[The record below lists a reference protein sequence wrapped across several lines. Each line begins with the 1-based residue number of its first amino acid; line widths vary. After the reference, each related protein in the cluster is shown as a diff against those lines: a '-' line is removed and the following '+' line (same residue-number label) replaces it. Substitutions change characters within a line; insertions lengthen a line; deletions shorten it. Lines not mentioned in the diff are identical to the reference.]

1 MYPKKVF
8 RKQISLFVFFL
19 KYAVFLKQV
28 PWFIVIGQYKDYGE
42 YSLYKLTPCLYIFIC
57 IDCMKRLACLLLGCG
72 VFAITW
78 LNTSVHFR
86 NINIFQTFNLES
98 VSNFYC
104 KLLVSGFFV
113 FFIWGSCLFI
123 FAFLCFFLP
132 LPYIIFSFS
141 LLPSFLFLLR
151 NLAGCRWQCILAVP
165 L

>member
-1 MYPKKVF
+1 MENSIMYPKKVF

-78 LNTSVHFR
+78 LNTNVHFR

-113 FFIWGSCLFI
+113 FLFGGVVCLFLHS
-123 FAFLCFFLP
+123 FV
-132 LPYIIFSFS
+132 FSFPS
-141 LLPSFLFLLR
+141 LTSFSPSLYCHRF
-151 NLAGCRWQCILAVP
+151 CSC
-165 L
+165 